1 MNITKSYV
9 AKSVEQMRPSGI
21 RKFFDLAAT
30 MEGVVS
36 LGVGEPDFVTTWSVR
51 EAAINSLERGFTSYT
66 ANAGLIELRTEI
78 ARYMSERFQVEY
90 APKEEIIVTVGASQA
105 LDIAM
110 RAVTDP
116 GDEIIVVEP
125 CFVSYAPLVELAGG
139 RAVTIGTTGETGFKL
154 QPEQLEAAITAKT
167 KAVLLC
173 YPNNPTGTQLERE
186 DLELIAD
193 IVRKHDLLVIADEIY
208 AELAYDQ
215 PHTSIAALDG
225 MRERTILINGFSKG
239 FAMTGWR
246 LGFTCAPKE
255 ISSAMLKIHQY
266 AMMCASTPAQYAAIE
281 ALQHGMGDVE
291 SMKKDYRRRRNYM
304 VQSFKEIGLDCHLP
318 GGAFYVFPSI
328 QSTGLTSEQFAEQ
341 LLLEEKVAVV
351 PGSVF
356 GEGGEGYIRCSYA
369 SSMSQL
375 QEAVKRISRFLDKQ
389 KGRAI

>member
-1 MNITKSYV
+1 MNVTKSYV
-9 AKSVEQMRPSGI
+9 AKSVERMRPSGI

-36 LGVGEPDFVTTWSVR
+36 LGVGEPDFVTTWPVR

-66 ANAGLIELRTEI
+66 ANAGLIELRREI
-78 ARYMSERFQVEY
+78 SRYMQERFYVEY

-105 LDIAM
+105 LDIAI
-110 RAVTDP
+110 RAITDP
-116 GDEIIVVEP
+116 KDEIIVVEP

-139 RAVTIGTTGETGFKL
+139 RAVTIGTTGKTGFKL
-154 QPEQLEAAITAKT
+154 QPEQLEAAITEKT

-173 YPNNPTGTQLERE
+173 YPNNPTGTQLDRD
-186 DLELIAD
+186 DLELIAE
-193 IVRKHDLLVIADEIY
+193 IVKKHDLLVIADEIY
-208 AELAYDQ
+208 AELAYDR

-225 MRERTILINGFSKG
+225 MRQRTILINGFSKG

-246 LGFTCAPKE
+246 LGFVCAPQD

-266 AMMCASTPAQYAAIE
+266 AMMCASTPAQYAAVE
-281 ALQHGMGDVE
+281 ALQHGMSDVE
-291 SMKKDYRRRRNYM
+291 SMKKDYRQRRNYM

-369 SSMSQL
+369 SSMAQL
-375 QEAVKRISRFLDKQ
+375 QEAIKRISRFLEKQ

>member
-1 MNITKSYV
+1 MTITKSYV

-30 MEGVVS
+30 MDGVVS
-36 LGVGEPDFVTTWSVR
+36 LGVGEPDFVTSWSVR

-66 ANAGLIELRTEI
+66 ANAGLIELRQEI
-78 ARYMSERFQVEY
+78 ARYMSDRFHVHY
-90 APKEEIIVTVGASQA
+90 SPKEEIIVTVGASQA
-105 LDIAM
+105 LDIAI
-110 RAVTDP
+110 RAITDP

-139 RAVTIGTTGETGFKL
+139 RAVTIGTTGDTGFKL
-154 QPEQLEAAITAKT
+154 QPEQLEAAITDKT
-167 KAVLLC
+167 KAILLC
-173 YPNNPTGTQLERE
+173 YPNNPTGTQLDRD
-186 DLELIAD
+186 DLEAIAE
-193 IVRKHDLLVIADEIY
+193 IVKKYDLLVIADEIY

-215 PHTSIAALDG
+215 AHTSITSLEG
-225 MRERTILINGFSKG
+225 MRGRTILINGFSKG

-246 LGFTCAPKE
+246 LGFTCAPEE

-266 AMMCASTPAQYAAIE
+266 AMMCASTPAQYAALE
-281 ALQHGMGDVE
+281 ALQHGMTDVE
-291 SMKKDYRRRRNYM
+291 SMKKDYRQRRNYM

-328 QSTGLTSEQFAEQ
+328 QSTGLTSEQFAEK

-375 QEAVKRISRFLDKQ
+375 QEAVKRISRFLENNTK
-389 KGRAI
+389 